1 MSLSVFNIRPLI
13 LSGKEDLVKS
23 YIETFSCVKMDEN
36 GQKKQLN
43 PDIERFLKSNAIQF
57 AKMKTA
63 ITYFVSDSSDGAF
76 LGYFT
81 LAHKSLD
88 ICADGI
94 SRKTRDKIQICL
106 ESE

>member
-57 AKMKTA
+57 AKMKFP
-63 ITYFVSDSSDGAF
+63 IRIFPIF
-76 LGYFT
+76 P
-81 LAHKSLD
+81 
-88 ICADGI
+88 
-94 SRKTRDKIQICL
+94 
-106 ESE
+106 